1 MHFINVL
8 LTYLLTKAKQSNAV
22 GKAQTI
28 AVACLYAPTLTD
40 IFTTW
45 QQKSFEQQDRDYW
58 KVRQQVSK

>member
-1 MHFINVL
+1 MRFINVL

-45 QQKSFEQQDRDYW
+45 QQKSFEQQDRDY
-58 KVRQQVSK
+58 